1 MTSVPSLCHFPLPGM
16 YYLPIAYTFGYTG
29 VKKQQQQQQ
38 QQQHL
43 TLSNVSLIY
52 ALTLIVFILLVIY
65 LIAFT

>member
-1 MTSVPSLCHFPLPGM
+1 M